1 MPGLPM
7 DEIKE
12 ETGTNGSKGAT
23 TPTKGKSIS
32 VKSPKRPPSLR
43 SPRGA
48 DRRAN
53 GMMQVE
59 ASIEQ
64 LYENVC
70 DMQSSG
76 QSLSRQS
83 SGSYCTPTKGKSISD
98 KSTKRPLSL
107 RSPRGADR
115 RANGM
120 MQVEASIVQLY
131 ENVCDMQSSGQSLSR
146 QSSGSYCEE
155 SRIDSELHHL
165 VVGEV
170 REVEVMQEGEEE
182 VHKPEGDGHSNSSS
196 KKGSSLSGK
205 KTVRSE
211 KTRSVGV
218 KSISSGDVK
227 KVSPPALDSEES
239 IKPNVKGKI
248 PPEKPPIDKGKNRT
262 LKKTNTGTLPGK
274 KGKVSKLQNGTE
286 EAAESGLANPD
297 LGPFLLKQARDLVS
311 SGDNLERA
319 LELALRAA
327 KSYEL
332 CSSEKSSLEQVMC
345 LHVTAAIYCSL
356 GQYNEAIPLL
366 EQSIEIPVIEEGQEH
381 ALAMFAGHMQLGDT
395 YAMLGQ
401 LENSVSCYRIGFE
414 VQKQVLGEMDPRVG
428 ETCRYLA
435 EAHMQALQ
443 FDEAHRLCQMAL
455 DIHRENNRTASLE
468 EAADRRLMGLICETK
483 GDHEAALEHLV
494 LARMAMVANGQEAE
508 VASVDCS
515 IGDAYLSLSR
525 YDEAVFTYQKALTA
539 FKTTK
544 GENHPVVGSVFVRLA
559 DLYYRTG
566 KLREST
572 SYCES
577 ALRIYEKPMPDI
589 PPEEIAS
596 GLTDVSAIYESM
608 NDLDQAI
615 ELLQKAL
622 KIYNDVPSQQ
632 STIAGIE
639 AQMGVMYYML
649 GNYSESYNSFK
660 SAIAKLRVCKDRK
673 STFFGI
679 ALNQMG
685 LACVQRYAINEAIEL
700 FEEAKSILE
709 QECGPYHPDTLGVY
723 SNLAGTYDAIGRLD
737 DAIKILEY
745 VVRTREEKLG
755 TADPEVYDEKK
766 RLAELLKDAGRC
778 ESRKGRSLETLFDA
792 NPRLNLKTGGFKA
805 LMNL

>member
-7 DEIKE
+7 DGMK
-12 ETGTNGSKGAT
+12 GTTVKGNLV
-23 TPTKGKSIS
+23 SN
-32 VKSPKRPPSLR
+32 KSPKRMSSSQ
-43 SPRGA
+43 SPGG
-48 DRRAN
+48 AN
-53 GMMQVE
+53 GTVQVE
-59 ASIEQ
+59 TSIEE

-70 DMQSSG
+70 DMQSSDR
-76 QSLSRQS
+76 SYSRQS
-83 SGSYCTPTKGKSISD
+83 SGSYG
-98 KSTKRPLSL
+98 
-107 RSPRGADR
+107 
-115 RANGM
+115 
-120 MQVEASIVQLY
+120 
-131 ENVCDMQSSGQSLSR
+131 
-146 QSSGSYCEE
+146 EE
-155 SRIDSELHHL
+155 SRIDSELRHL
-165 VVGEV
+165 VGGEI
-170 REVEVMQEGEEE
+170 REVEIMQEGEEE
-182 VHKPEGDGHSNSSS
+182 VHKPEDDVRSTSSS
-196 KKGSSLSGK
+196 TKGSASSGK
-205 KTVRSE
+205 KSGRLDKPRS
-211 KTRSVGV
+211 TGV

-227 KVSPPALDSEES
+227 KVSRSQLDSEAS
-239 IKPNVKGKI
+239 TKPNVRGKT
-248 PPEKPPIDKGKNRT
+248 PPEKPPINKGKIRT
-262 LKKTNTGTLPGK
+262 VKKPSTGVLPTK
-274 KGKVSKLQNGTE
+274 KGKGSKLQNGTE
-286 EAAESGLANPD
+286 DASESGLANPD

-311 SGDNLERA
+311 SGENLQKA

-332 CSSEKSSLEQVMC
+332 CGSGKPSLEQVMC

-381 ALAMFAGHMQLGDT
+381 ALAKFAGHMQLGDT

-401 LENSVSCYRIGFE
+401 LENSVTCYRTGFE
-414 VQKQVLGEMDPRVG
+414 VQKQVLGETDPRVG

-443 FDEAHRLCQMAL
+443 FDEAQRLCQIAL
-455 DIHRENNRTASLE
+455 VIHKENGRTASLE

-483 GDHEAALEHLV
+483 GDYEAALEHLV
-494 LARMAMVANGQEAE
+494 LARMAMVANGQDAD

-539 FKTTK
+539 VKTTK

-566 KLREST
+566 KLRESS
-572 SYCES
+572 SYCEN
-577 ALRIYEKPMPDI
+577 ALRIYEKPMPGI

-615 ELLQKAL
+615 KLLQKAL
-622 KIYNDVPSQQ
+622 KIYNDVPGQQ

-649 GNYSESYNSFK
+649 GNYSESYDSFN
-660 SAIAKLRVCKDRK
+660 SAIAKLRVCRDRK
-673 STFFGI
+673 SSFFGI

-685 LACVQRYAINEAIEL
+685 LACVQRYAINEAVEL

-709 QECGPYHPDTLGVY
+709 QECGPYHPDTLSVY
-723 SNLAGTYDAIGRLD
+723 SNLAATYDAIGRLD

-745 VVRTREEKLG
+745 VVQTREEKLG
-755 TADPEVYDEKK
+755 TANPEVYDEKK
-766 RLAELLKDAGRC
+766 RLAELLKEAGRG
-778 ESRKGRSLETLFDA
+778 ESRKGRSLETLLDA
-792 NPRLNLKTGGFKA
+792 NPHLNLKANGFKV
-805 LMNL
+805 

>member
-1 MPGLPM
+1 M
-7 DEIKE
+7 DEMKGTVVKE
-12 ETGTNGSKGAT
+12 N
-23 TPTKGKSIS
+23 SIS
-32 VKSPKRPPSLR
+32 NKSPRRTP
-43 SPRGA
+43 SPRSV
-48 DRRAN
+48 DHPVN
-53 GMMQVE
+53 GTIQVE
-59 ASIEQ
+59 TSIEQ

-70 DMQSSG
+70 DMQSSD
-76 QSLSRQS
+76 QSYSRQS
-83 SGSYCTPTKGKSISD
+83 SGSYG
-98 KSTKRPLSL
+98 
-107 RSPRGADR
+107 
-115 RANGM
+115 
-120 MQVEASIVQLY
+120 
-131 ENVCDMQSSGQSLSR
+131 
-146 QSSGSYCEE
+146 EE
-155 SRIDSELHHL
+155 SRIDSELRHL
-165 VVGEV
+165 VGGEI
-170 REVEVMQEGEEE
+170 REVEIMQEGEEE
-182 VHKPEGDGHSNSSS
+182 VHKPEDDALSNSSS
-196 KKGSSLSGK
+196 TKGSASSGK
-205 KTVRSE
+205 KSGRPDKSLST
-211 KTRSVGV
+211 GV

-227 KVSPPALDSEES
+227 KVSRSQLDSEAS
-239 IKPNVKGKI
+239 MKPNVRGKT
-248 PPEKPPIDKGKNRT
+248 PPEKPPINKGKIKT
-262 LKKTNTGTLPGK
+262 VKKTNTGVLPTK
-274 KGKVSKLQNGTE
+274 KGKGSKLQNGTE
-286 EAAESGLANPD
+286 DASESGLANPD

-311 SGDNLERA
+311 SGDNLQKA
-319 LELALRAA
+319 LELALG

-332 CSSEKSSLEQVMC
+332 CGSGKPSLEHVMC

-381 ALAMFAGHMQLGDT
+381 ALAKFAGHMQLGDT

-401 LENSVSCYRIGFE
+401 LENSVTCYRTGFE
-414 VQKQVLGEMDPRVG
+414 VQKQVLGETDPRVG

-443 FDEAHRLCQMAL
+443 FDEAQMLCQMGL
-455 DIHRENNRTASLE
+455 DIHRENGRTASLE

-483 GDHEAALEHLV
+483 GDYEAALEHLV
-494 LARMAMVANGQEAE
+494 LARMAMVANGQEAD

-539 FKTTK
+539 VKTTK

-559 DLYYRTG
+559 DLYYKTG

-572 SYCES
+572 SYCEN
-577 ALRIYEKPMPDI
+577 ALRIYEKPMPGI

-615 ELLQKAL
+615 KLLQKAL
-622 KIYNDVPSQQ
+622 KIYNDVPGQQ

-649 GNYSESYNSFK
+649 GNYSESYDSFK
-660 SAIAKLRVCKDRK
+660 SAIAKLRVCRDRK
-673 STFFGI
+673 SAFFGI

-685 LACVQRYAINEAIEL
+685 LACVQRYAINEAVEL

-709 QECGPYHPDTLGVY
+709 QECGPYHPDTLSVY

-745 VVRTREEKLG
+745 VVQTREEKLG
-755 TADPEVYDEKK
+755 TANPEVYDEKK
-766 RLAELLKDAGRC
+766 RLTELLKEAGRG
-778 ESRKGRSLETLFDA
+778 ESRKGRSLETLLDA
-792 NPRLNLKTGGFKA
+792 NPHLNLKAEGFKV
-805 LMNL
+805 